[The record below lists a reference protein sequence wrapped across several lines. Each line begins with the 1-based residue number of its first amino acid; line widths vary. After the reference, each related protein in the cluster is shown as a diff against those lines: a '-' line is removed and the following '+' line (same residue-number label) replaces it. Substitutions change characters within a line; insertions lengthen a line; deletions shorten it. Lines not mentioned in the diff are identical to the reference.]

1 MIFHR
6 KRMPPIRSLI
16 GEGTVLRGDLGFS
29 SGLRIDGQVNGSV
42 VSVDGEAGI
51 VIISD
56 KATVHG
62 MVKAGHV
69 IINGEVR
76 GPIECSGLLELQPLA
91 RVFGDIRYQTLEMH
105 PGAII
110 DGELRPLKNADK
122 PALLPAA
129 SNDA

>member
-1 MIFHR
+1 MIFQR

-16 GEGTVLRGDLGFS
+16 GEGTVLRGDLGCS
-29 SGLRIDGQVNGSV
+29 SGLRIDGQVHGSV
-42 VSVDGEAGI
+42 ICADGKASI
-51 VIISD
+51 VVISD

-69 IINGEVR
+69 TINGEVR
-76 GPIECSGLLELQPLA
+76 GPIECSGLLELHPLA
-91 RVFGDIRYQTLEMH
+91 RVFGDITYQTLEMH

-110 DGELRPLKNADK
+110 DGQLRPLKNANR
-122 PALLPAA
+122 PAPSPAA